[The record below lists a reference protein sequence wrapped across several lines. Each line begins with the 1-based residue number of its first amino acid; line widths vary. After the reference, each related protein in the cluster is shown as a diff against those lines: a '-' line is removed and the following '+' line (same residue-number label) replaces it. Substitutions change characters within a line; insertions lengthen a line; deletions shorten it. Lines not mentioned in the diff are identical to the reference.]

1 MLKPS
6 TNTVLY
12 PKSIK
17 GFDLKETIG
26 EGTYG
31 KVKLAINST
40 TQEQIAIKLVIK
52 RTGSKAEQEKQMLV
66 KETVIHRALRH
77 ENIIRMLDTHED
89 ASFTYILMEY
99 AAGGELFDKIAPDIG
114 VEEDLAH
121 FYFIQLIAG
130 LKYIHSR
137 GIAHRDLKPENILLD
152 ESGNLKISDFGLST
166 VFMHKGQ
173 VRPLTSVCGS
183 PPYVAPEVCFIIL
196 TMSIEDRISSHQYS
210 IDISK
215 IHSMNYVGTAVDIW
229 SAGVILFVLLIGNT
243 PWDEPTMHS
252 EEFVAYVNQTPFVR
266 FEPWDRLSGD
276 VLSLLLGILNV
287 DPKKRYTITD
297 IEAHE
302 WFNRPNSIMSED
314 GRCIDPL
321 VLATRLMNKL
331 AAAGEMDL
339 VSVLPN
345 VYSLSQPEF
354 TASLHRASHNRTA
367 SINDDD
373 DDDIEPPRLRPVS
386 FSQPIPA
393 RARDLQETLDIQA
406 TQQSQMTQAGWG
418 MWGYRDTLSQ
428 RKRHFVDICPSVRLA
443 RFYSAWQANEILGRL
458 AATLERFVVPHHT
471 YKRAMKININ
481 AVDRRKCPLYGNIC
495 IQPMGDGLQLVI
507 FRKSKGDPLEW
518 RRLFKAV
525 AMENQ
530 GMVFVGERSAY
541 THS

>member
-99 AAGGELFDKIAPDIG
+99 AAGGELFDKIVHLHLSRSFSLLAPDIG

-152 ESGNLKISDFGLST
+152 ESGTVIFIDIGNGNLKISDFGLST

-183 PPYVAPEVCFIIL
+183 PPYVAPEV
-196 TMSIEDRISSHQYS
+196 Y
-210 IDISK
+210 
-215 IHSMNYVGTAVDIW
+215 
-229 SAGVILFVLLIGNT
+229 T

-302 WFNRPNSIMSED
+302 WFNRPNPIMSED

-339 VSVLPN
+339 LGFPVIVQGMLFVRPSYPGFLSLRNHPS
-345 VYSLSQPEF
+345 YSLSQPEF
-354 TASLHRASHNRTA
+354 TTSLHRASHNRTA

-507 FRKSKGDPLEW
+507 FRKSKVRPPVESVV
-518 RRLFKAV
+518 R
-525 AMENQ
+525 Q
-530 GMVFVGERSAY
+530 CQQ
-541 THS
+541 